1 MIPSG
6 ICLDLETTIT
16 LKIPDH
22 IRPPGYKR
30 YETRIIEIGAALWQ
44 KPHIRYQAL
53 VNPVCRSASIGTA
66 KELFQHLTDLHQH
79 PTRTL
84 NFWST
89 VLVKRKSLTRAMLGE
104 APEVWLARQV
114 DSRAK
119 TFVKWHN
126 EPETGP
132 AFVTEKEGLLG
143 LLAFTKKHEA
153 NTWLA
158 HNGNS
163 FDYKVLDG
171 CAERHALLI
180 EPDIQKLD
188 TLKLFRKQLP
198 GHQSYSQPVLYEN
211 LFREKYNAH
220 VAIDDAIALSR
231 LCEHCNANTA
241 TTAVTATGKTTTRT
255 TAKKKMNLTVTA
267 TGKTTTRTTAKKKM
281 NLTFGIQAT
290 SNVQKATSNVQKL
303 HGNVQKLHGIGPKS
317 AAALSVIG
325 ICTVHELRAQYHKGG
340 SEWLQSILP
349 YGVQWKVVA
358 HSISNC

>member
-241 TTAVTATGKTTTRT
+241 TTAVTVARSRS
-255 TAKKKMNLTVTA
+255 VTA

-290 SNVQKATSNVQKL
+290 STGQKATSNVQKL